1 MPIIWLFDIF
11 LAAHIITGATGLIT
25 FWVPVIG
32 LKGGENHK
40 KWGRIF
46 ARALFVTGIS
56 AIGMSLCT
64 LAYPLELHP
73 KIEDAE
79 LVRGMFGW
87 MMLYLATL
95 TVSLASYGIAAVEQ
109 KRSHTAHRHA
119 GRLGL
124 EAAVLLTA
132 VNCAVQGVLIGQ
144 PLMIG
149 ISTIGIASAITNAV
163 YIFNDNPE
171 HQGYLKQHVKALV
184 GAGISVYTAFL
195 AFGAARILP
204 QHAFNPI
211 LWATPVVLGIGL
223 IIWHQRRISIQSKS
237 RIRFG

>member
-32 LKGGENHK
+32 LKGGQTHK
-40 KWGRIF
+40 RWGRIF
-46 ARALFVTGIS
+46 ARALFVTGLS
-56 AIGMSLCT
+56 AIGMSFCT

-73 KIEDAE
+73 KIADAA

-95 TVSLASYGIAAVEQ
+95 TVSLASYGIAAVQQ
-109 KRSHTAHRHA
+109 KRQHLAHRSWR
-119 GRLGL
+119 RLLL

-132 VNCAVQGVLIGQ
+132 LNCAVQGLLIGQ
-144 PLMIG
+144 VLMVG
-149 ISTIGIASAITNAV
+149 ISAIGIASAITNAV
-163 YIFNDNPE
+163 YIFNDRPE
-171 HQGYLKQHVKALV
+171 RQGYLKQHVKALV

-195 AFGAARILP
+195 AFGAARMLP
-204 QHAFNPI
+204 QHAFNPV
-211 LWATPVVLGIGL
+211 LWATPVVLGISL
-223 IIWHQRRISIQSKS
+223 IVWHQRRISIQSKS
-237 RIRFG
+237 PVRFG